1 LSKFKEGKKRSIV
14 ASVTYLLL
22 SASKIILGLLFSSL
36 VVYADGIHSITD
48 FLTGIVVFV
57 GLSLA
62 ERPVSEEFPFG
73 MYKAENLAS
82 LLVAIVMAYAGID
95 IIRSS
100 LFSGFSAIRYPL
112 MLILLEAI
120 SCIVTYWLSRYLS
133 KTPGV
138 KLYSV
143 KAEGLHAYQD
153 TLISLGVIMGVLG
166 EWFNYQYLG
175 NAVAV
180 GVAAY
185 ILYQSYFIGRDSL
198 LILLDISDKG
208 AVEDIK
214 KVVYTISEVVGV
226 HEIKVRRTGPFLVAS
241 MHLEV
246 PPSLSVKEADELAD
260 VVEKKLKESIDSLVY
275 VSIHIEPGSFS
286 GKWRIALLVD
296 KDGSLVKNV
305 KDAEKVII
313 VDTWNKVLEEFNLN
327 KGDLRA
333 VAEHLKKRKVGAI
346 ITNSKDDLLIMKAY
360 GIGVYYS
367 PVKDVKES
375 LGLFR
380 QGALD
385 CFINN

>member
-1 LSKFKEGKKRSIV
+1 MSKFKEGKKRSIV

-36 VVYADGIHSITD
+36 VVYADSIHSITD

-82 LLVAIVMAYAGID
+82 LLVAIVMAYAGVD

-100 LFSGFSAIRYPL
+100 LFSGFSTIRYPL
-112 MLILLEAI
+112 MLISLEAT

-185 ILYQSYFIGRDSL
+185 ILYQSYLIGRDSL

-275 VSIHIEPGSFS
+275 VSIHIE
-286 GKWRIALLVD
+286 
-296 KDGSLVKNV
+296 
-305 KDAEKVII
+305 
-313 VDTWNKVLEEFNLN
+313 
-327 KGDLRA
+327 
-333 VAEHLKKRKVGAI
+333 
-346 ITNSKDDLLIMKAY
+346 
-360 GIGVYYS
+360 
-367 PVKDVKES
+367 
-375 LGLFR
+375 
-380 QGALD
+380 
-385 CFINN
+385 